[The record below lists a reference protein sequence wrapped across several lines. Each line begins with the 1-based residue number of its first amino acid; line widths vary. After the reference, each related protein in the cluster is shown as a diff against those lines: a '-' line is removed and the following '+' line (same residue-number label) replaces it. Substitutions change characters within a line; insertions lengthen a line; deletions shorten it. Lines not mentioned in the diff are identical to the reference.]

1 MNRHSK
7 NKLLVLSESV
17 NANQSYQTNE
27 IYGKRIGFSYKVNT
41 NLTNSSCIMT
51 ESIGANQINNFE
63 WIAID
68 KSNQIV

>member
-7 NKLLVLSESV
+7 NKLLVLNESV
-17 NANQSYQTNE
+17 NGNQLYQINE
-27 IYGKRIGFSYKVNT
+27 YMERELFSPYRANT
-41 NLTNSSCIMT
+41 NLTNPSCIMN